1 MVTRK
6 GQVTIPAEFRKK
18 YNIRKGTKMLVEG
31 TKRGLLFVPIMDA
44 MDLAGIDSGKFDV
57 RELNAELDRLRE
69 RWR

>member
-18 YNIRKGTKMLVEG
+18 YNIKKGTKMLVED

>member
-1 MVTRK
+1 
-6 GQVTIPAEFRKK
+6 
-18 YNIRKGTKMLVEG
+18 
-31 TKRGLLFVPIMDA
+31 MDA

>member
-1 MVTRK
+1 VVTRK

-18 YNIRKGTKMLVEG
+18 YHIKKGTKMLVED

-44 MDLAGIDSGKFDV
+44 MDLAGIDSGKYDV